1 MSRAA
6 VILIED
12 GKMALIKRNRHGQVY
27 YLFPGG
33 RIESGEWP
41 TETAIREVAE
51 ELGLEVDVQRLVA
64 QVSFRGQTQYFFLAE
79 RIGGEFGSGHGE
91 EMSSPVTSKRGSFTP
106 MWMPL
111 EELDQLTIRPPS
123 VVQLVLHSI
132 QEGWP
137 EKIQFF
143 TEHRF

>member
-1 MSRAA
+1 M
-6 VILIED
+6 ILIED
-12 GKMALIKRNRHGQVY
+12 GKVALIERNRHGQVY

-51 ELGLEVDVQRLVA
+51 ELGLVVEVQRLVA
-64 QVSFRGQTQYFFLAE
+64 QVSFRGQSQYFFLAE
-79 RIGGEFGSGHGE
+79 RIGGEFGSGAGE

-111 EELDQLTIRPPS
+111 EELDQHTIRPPS
-123 VVQLVLHSI
+123 VVQLVLKAK